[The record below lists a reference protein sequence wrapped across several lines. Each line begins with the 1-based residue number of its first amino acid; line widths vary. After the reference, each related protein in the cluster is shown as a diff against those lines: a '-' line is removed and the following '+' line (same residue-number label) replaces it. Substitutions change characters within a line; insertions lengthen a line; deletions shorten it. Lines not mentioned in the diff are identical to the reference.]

1 MGLRDKLR
9 KSDGSPERHDEAR
22 MEKSGGASNII
33 GHNGYAPEFTFVRS
47 DTASMEVIHPGEGG
61 SSHHHH
67 NPAPAPHDDATAG
80 GAHLSPSKEPS
91 GLRRSLSIF
100 HSNRSRSTSV
110 SSAASHHSTAS
121 GSGSRRRRLSE
132 RLHLR
137 HHQPE
142 SSDSVPVDLP
152 AIVVG
157 AADEAQWEQRAT
169 LLASQNEIARSAP
182 GSPGLNDSM
191 ASLSIASAVP
201 EHSNSPGAAA
211 VPAGGRSRSRSHSS
225 GGKTPPPKAVSSVK
239 IDADIQE
246 AIRLHEEGDLR
257 RSTAIFGR
265 LADTQG
271 ANNPLSQVLFG
282 LALRHGWGCTPD
294 TERAVTYLS
303 AAASNAAAVE
313 EMALEAGM
321 KKGGAAKGELIL
333 AIFELANCFRHGWGI
348 PKDPVAAKQYYETAA
363 NLGDTDAMNEAGW
376 CYLEG
381 FGCKKDKFASARYY
395 RLAEKAGNK
404 TLGNS
409 WIWKEK
415 YDPDEDGTAKKK
427 KK

>member
-9 KSDGSPERHDEAR
+9 KSDGSPERHDEAK
-22 MEKSGGASNII
+22 MEKSGGTSNII

-47 DTASMEVIHPGEGG
+47 DTASMEVIHPSDGG
-61 SSHHHH
+61 HSHHNHD
-67 NPAPAPHDDATAG
+67 PAPASHDDAG
-80 GAHLSPSKEPS
+80 GGVQHLSPSKEPS

-191 ASLSIASAVP
+191 ASLSIASATAAP
-201 EHSNSPGAAA
+201 EYSGGPGAAA
-211 VPAGGRSRSRSHSS
+211 APAAGRSRSRSHSS
-225 GGKTPPPKAVSSVK
+225 GGRTPPPKAVSSVK

-246 AIRLHEEGDLR
+246 AIRLHEEGDLQ

-282 LALRHGWGCTPD
+282 LALRCVFFFSLCRP
-294 TERAVTYLS
+294 
-303 AAASNAAAVE
+303 
-313 EMALEAGM
+313 
-321 KKGGAAKGELIL
+321 
-333 AIFELANCFRHGWGI
+333 C
-348 PKDPVAAKQYYETAA
+348 KQ
-363 NLGDTDAMNEAGW
+363 
-376 CYLEG
+376 
-381 FGCKKDKFASARYY
+381 
-395 RLAEKAGNK
+395 
-404 TLGNS
+404 
-409 WIWKEK
+409 
-415 YDPDEDGTAKKK
+415 
-427 KK
+427 

>member
-9 KSDGSPERHDEAR
+9 KSDESPERHDGAR

-47 DTASMEVIHPGEGG
+47 DTASLEVINPGDGG
-61 SSHHHH
+61 SSHHHHHH
-67 NPAPAPHDDATAG
+67 NPAPAPHDDGAA

-100 HSNRSRSTSV
+100 HSNRSRST
-110 SSAASHHSTAS
+110 
-121 GSGSRRRRLSE
+121 RRRRLSE

-142 SSDSVPVDLP
+142 SSDSVPENLP

-169 LLASQNEIARSAP
+169 LLAGQNEIARSAP

-191 ASLSIASAVP
+191 ASLSIASVAP
-201 EHSNSPGAAA
+201 EHSGSPGAAA
-211 VPAGGRSRSRSHSS
+211 PAGGRNRSRSHSS
-225 GGKTPPPKAVSSVK
+225 GGRTPPPKAVSSVK

-246 AIRLHEEGDLR
+246 AIRLHEEGDLQ

-381 FGCKKDKFASARYY
+381 FGCKKDKFTAARYY

-409 WIWKEK
+409 W
-415 YDPDEDGTAKKK
+415 
-427 KK
+427 